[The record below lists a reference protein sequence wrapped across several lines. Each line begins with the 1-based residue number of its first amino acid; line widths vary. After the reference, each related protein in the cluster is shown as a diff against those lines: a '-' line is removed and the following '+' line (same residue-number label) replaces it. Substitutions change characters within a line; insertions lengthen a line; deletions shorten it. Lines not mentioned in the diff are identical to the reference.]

1 MKVLITR
8 EIPKTAHTILKKHP
22 SISIV
27 AREGA
32 PLTEAELIEA
42 VKDVDAMI
50 AVIPDKINNKVLEA
64 APLLKIVAHYAV
76 GYDNIDLAT
85 ATRNGIYVTNT
96 PGNLTETVAEFT
108 LGLMLAIGKKL
119 VEADQYTRDGQYKY
133 WDPMV
138 FLSATFWGKTI
149 GIVGMGR
156 IGLHLAKMAKHGFNM
171 QVLYYDNQRNDTAE
185 KELGAIYTSLD
196 DLLEKSDFV
205 SLHVPLLPSTQHLIS
220 SRELKKMK
228 PTAFLI
234 NTSRGPVVEEDALYV
249 ALRDKWIEGA
259 AIDVFEKEPEMYKG
273 LRELSNVILT
283 PHIASATREAR
294 IQMAK
299 MAADNIIEVLINK
312 RPPLNLVNTDVLGKA
327 RA

>member
-8 EIPKTAHTILKKHP
+8 EIPKTAHNILKKHTALTID
-22 SISIV
+22 S
-27 AREGA
+27 REGA
-32 PLTEAELIEA
+32 PLSEEELIEA
-42 VKDVDAMI
+42 VKDADAMI
-50 AVIPDKINNKVLEA
+50 AVIPDKINEKVLAA
-64 APLLKIVAHYAV
+64 APNLKLVAHYAV
-76 GYDNIDLAT
+76 GYDNIDVASAT
-85 ATRNGIYVTNT
+85 KNGIYVSNT
-96 PGNLTETVAEFT
+96 PGNLTETVAEFSMA
-108 LGLMLAIGKKL
+108 LMLAVGKKV
-119 VEADQYTRDGQYKY
+119 VEADQYTRDGHYNY

-156 IGLHLAKMAKHGFNM
+156 IGHHLAKIAKNGFNM
-171 QVLYYDNQRNDTAE
+171 QVLYHDSQRNDIAE
-185 KELGAIYTSLD
+185 KELGAIYTSMD

-205 SLHVPLLPSTQHLIS
+205 SLHVPLLPSTHHLIT

-234 NTSRGPVVEEDALYV
+234 NTSRGPVVEEDALFV

-259 AIDVFEKEPEMYKG
+259 AIDVYEKEPQMYKG
-273 LRELSNVILT
+273 LRELPNVILT

-299 MAADNIIEVLINK
+299 MAADNVVEVLINK
-312 RPPLNLVNTDVLGKA
+312 RPPLNLVNNDVLGKA
-327 RA
+327 RN

>member
-8 EIPKTAHTILKKHP
+8 EIPKTAYNILKKHP
-22 SISIV
+22 SLTLDM
-27 AREGA
+27 REDA
-32 PLTEAELIEA
+32 PLSEEELIEA

-50 AVIPDKINNKVLEA
+50 AVIPDKINEKVLNA
-64 APLLKIVAHYAV
+64 APNLKLVAHYAV

-85 ATRNGIYVTNT
+85 ATKNGIYVSNT
-96 PGNLTETVAEFT
+96 PGNLTETVAEFSMA
-108 LGLMLAIGKKL
+108 LMLAIGKKI
-119 VEADQYTRDGQYKY
+119 VEADQYTRDGYYKY

-156 IGLHLAKMAKHGFNM
+156 IGFHLAKIAKHGFNM
-171 QVLYYDNQRNDTAE
+171 QVLYHDSQRNDAAE

-205 SLHVPLLPSTQHLIS
+205 SLHVPLLPSTRHLIS

-228 PTAFLI
+228 PTAYLI
-234 NTSRGPVVEEDALYV
+234 NTSRGPVVEEDALYI
-249 ALRDKWIEGA
+249 ALRDKIIEGA
-259 AIDVFEKEPEMYKG
+259 AIDVYEKEPQMYAG
-273 LRELSNVILT
+273 LHELPNVILT

-299 MAADNIIEVLINK
+299 MAAENVVEVLINK
-312 RPPLNLVNTDVLGKA
+312 RPPLNLVNNDVIGKA
-327 RA
+327 RS